1 MKAVLYT
8 QYGAPEVLHLAEIP
22 LPEPEDHEIRVRVQA
37 TSVTSGTQWARQG
50 KHPDS
55 RLFTLALRAFMG
67 FRGPR
72 NPILG
77 YEFAGQVEAVGKN
90 VTRFQVGDQVF
101 GTTSG
106 LSSGAYAEALCMP
119 EARKSGVVALS
130 PPNLPPEAA
139 AVVPIGG
146 MTALYLLKKA
156 KLQQGQGIL
165 IYGASGSVGSYA
177 IQLAKHHFGATV
189 TGVCSTGN
197 LEWVRALGADHM
209 IDYTQTDFTQQP
221 ERYDVIFDAV
231 GKLKGAQAKSV
242 LKPGGKYLS
251 VKTPTQ
257 EKLEDLQ
264 QLSTLIE
271 AEKIWPVIDKTYP
284 LEAIVEAHHYVD
296 TGRKKGNVVITVNV
310 N

>member
-101 GTTSG
+101 GTTTG
-106 LSSGAYAEALCMP
+106 LS

-156 KLQQGQGIL
+156 KLQQGQGI
-165 IYGASGSVGSYA
+165 
-177 IQLAKHHFGATV
+177 
-189 TGVCSTGN
+189 
-197 LEWVRALGADHM
+197 
-209 IDYTQTDFTQQP
+209 
-221 ERYDVIFDAV
+221 
-231 GKLKGAQAKSV
+231 
-242 LKPGGKYLS
+242 
-251 VKTPTQ
+251 
-257 EKLEDLQ
+257 
-264 QLSTLIE
+264 
-271 AEKIWPVIDKTYP
+271 
-284 LEAIVEAHHYVD
+284 
-296 TGRKKGNVVITVNV
+296 
-310 N
+310 